1 MTISQAFS
9 LSAVGPGPAILLND
23 QSTASVVLSNVGGGC
38 TIVPQVTSD
47 SPVAIQ
53 AGSAQWVTATT
64 IGAGSITTAGTYVG
78 NVADFGL
85 TGFRI
90 FVSALTSGTISGSI
104 AASDALG
111 LSGGGAVV
119 AHVITDA
126 GSVTNATLQAGSTT
140 AVTQAT
146 AANLN
151 ATVVGAGVAGTPAG
165 GVVSVQGVASGTPV
179 PASQSGGPWTVAQ
192 SNSAGSG
199 TLALQTLNAAVTA
212 SLFNGQSAMGWSLVG
227 LTGQSAT
234 VTFEVSADSAA
245 SWSSTFAVKEGQSA
259 AASTAT
265 TDGVYVVNVAGLTN
279 ARVRVSTAGA
289 TVNATVSYLIGV
301 GANLVSALQAG
312 TWTVQPGNT
321 ANTTAWKVDGSAV
334 TQPVLATSATA
345 TLTQVASSATT
356 VSLLAL
362 NTSRKGYSCFNDS
375 TQVLYIA
382 HAATAST
389 TAYVVQ
395 VAAGGFYEQLT
406 TAYTGAVSGIWAS
419 ANGSARLCEYT

>member
-47 SPVAIQ
+47 SPAAIQ
-53 AGSAQWVTATT
+53 AGGAQWVTATT
-64 IGAGSITTAGTYVG
+64 IGSGSITTAGTYVG

-140 AVTQAT
+140 TVTQAT
-146 AANLN
+146 GSNLHTQVDAGAAIIGKVGIDQTTPGTTNGVQ
-151 ATVVGAGVAGTPAG
+151 VVAALPAGT
-165 GVVSVQGVASGTPV
+165 
-179 PASQSGGPWTVAQ
+179 
-192 SNSAGSG
+192 NI
-199 TLALQTLNAAVTA
+199 
-212 SLFNGQSAMGWSLVG
+212 VG
-227 LTGQSAT
+227 K
-234 VTFEVSADSAA
+234 V
-245 SWSSTFAVKEGQSA
+245 
-259 AASTAT
+259 T
-265 TDGVYVVNVAGLTN
+265 TDQTTPGT
-279 ARVRVSTAGA
+279 TD
-289 TVNATVSYLIGV
+289 
-301 GANLVSALQAG
+301 LVHAAQQG
-312 TWTVQPGNT
+312 TWTIQPGNT

-345 TLTQVASSATT
+345 TLTQIASSATT
-356 VSLLAL
+356 VSLLVL
-362 NTSRKGYSCFNDS
+362 NTLRKGYSAYNDS
-375 TQVLYIA
+375 TQIAYIA

-389 TAYVVQ
+389 TAYTVQ
-395 VAAGGFYEQLT
+395 VPSQGFYEQLN
-406 TAYTGAVSGIWAS
+406 TAYTGPVSALWAS
-419 ANGSARLCEYT
+419 ANGSMRLTEYT